1 MTAAIRSGP
10 AILAALLLTALS
22 AVPLFGPRYLV
33 TMLAEVFIMAIV
45 AMSLDLLVGYTGLV
59 SLGHAALFASA
70 AYAAGLIATKVT
82 PLFWVTLPAGV
93 LTAALLALLV
103 GSFALRTSAITF
115 LMITLAAGQMI
126 YALVFKWDLMGGS
139 DGLAGIPRPTGF
151 GFEMNAYGLYWL
163 SLLAMLLVYLLLRR
177 ILESPFGRVLVGIR
191 ENPGRMQAI
200 GADVQRYKLIAFVI
214 AGAIA
219 GVGGVLFAHFVGHVS
234 PEAAAWSQSSALMLM
249 VIIGGRG
256 TLVGPMLG
264 SFLILVLQNL
274 VSSWTDRWMLIM
286 GLVFIVFVLGLRVG
300 LVGLWREY
308 AGRLRARRAEGRP
321 AA

>member
-1 MTAAIRSGP
+1 MKAALRYGS
-10 AILAALLLTALS
+10 AILAVALLAALTA
-22 AVPLFGPRYLV
+22 VPFVGPRYVV

-45 AMSLDLLVGYTGLV
+45 VMSLDLLVGYTGLV

-70 AYAAGLIATKVT
+70 AYAAGLVATKVT

-93 LTAALLALLV
+93 LVAALLALVV
-103 GSFALRTSAITF
+103 GSFALRTSAVTF
-115 LMITLAAGQMI
+115 LMITLAVGQMV
-126 YALVFKWDLMGGS
+126 YALAFKWDLVGGS
-139 DGLAGIPRPTGF
+139 DGMAGIPRPTGF

-163 SLLAMLLVYLLLRR
+163 SLIAMLLIYLLLRR
-177 ILESPFGRVLVGIR
+177 ILNSPFGRVLVGIR
-191 ENPGRMQAI
+191 ENANRMQAV

-256 TLVGPMLG
+256 TLTGPMLG
-264 SFLILVLQNL
+264 SLLILVLQNL

-286 GLVFIVFVLGLRVG
+286 GVVFIIFVLGLRGG
-300 LVGLWREY
+300 LVGLWRQY
-308 AGRLRARRAEGRP
+308 ADRLRSRRAEGR
-321 AA
+321 AAA